1 MVLRLY
7 EDIAAGRIN
16 EQNFNLMLEKTQ
28 KEQEELQAKIS
39 EGKKKLAD
47 EIQLV
52 NNARQWITAIQ
63 EYADIAELDAAV
75 LNKLVKEIV
84 VHEEI
89 DSDKTRHI
97 SIEIHFNLKPIP
109 EVEQVSK

>member
-1 MVLRLY
+1 MLRLY

-52 NNARQWITAIQ
+52 NSARQWTAAIQ
-63 EYADIAELDAAV
+63 EYADIAKLDAAV
-75 LNKLVKEIV
+75 LNKLIKEIV

-109 EVEQVSK
+109 EVEQVRK